1 VQATKYG
8 VALLDPPTTAH
19 APDDAATVLLGSLI
33 ALFRMLRR
41 LGDTSWF
48 DLTWPQFIVLRRIRH
63 EETDLRLTSMAD
75 ALGYDISVLSRQV
88 NTMID
93 QGLITRV
100 RDPND
105 GRAWLLRLTDEGEAR
120 LQGTGQQ
127 WMTQMREWLTDFD
140 DADITMCAQL
150 IDVLCDGMYQAAKTS
165 SPRPPIANMKTN

>member
-1 VQATKYG
+1 
-8 VALLDPPTTAH
+8 
-19 APDDAATVLLGSLI
+19 
-33 ALFRMLRR
+33 
-41 LGDTSWF
+41 
-48 DLTWPQFIVLRRIRH
+48 
-63 EETDLRLTSMAD
+63 MAD